1 MNKSVIAQ
9 LFPFNSISIV
19 PRSRSADLE
28 VNGLPPDFTLGN
40 CVVLSSGEEAHGNMR
55 RSHYLVSVG
64 EYVAYL
70 TICVP
75 EYGGSLFA
83 LIRDCALN
91 GTEKADD
98 ICKHARNSMAIV
110 CGQQQRLRVA

>member
-9 LFPFNSISIV
+9 LFPFDSISVV

-28 VNGLPPDFTLGN
+28 VNGLPQDFKLSN
-40 CVVLSSGEEAHGNMR
+40 CVVLSSGEESHGNMR

-64 EYVAYL
+64 NYVAYL

-83 LIRDCALN
+83 LIRDSALS
-91 GTEKADD
+91 GTEKAED

-110 CGQQQRLRVA
+110 CGQQKHLRAA